1 MKTAS
6 ISFREVKGFEFRFDA
21 PVHLS
26 EGVSAKRLMQSCPY
40 KLLTIGDVSERVW
53 HAGRWRRVYVNNPN
67 NGITLLGSSAILKS
81 DLSKEK
87 LISVK
92 YTEDKEDKALKKGWT
107 LTYIIHSPV

>member
-1 MKTAS
+1 M
-6 ISFREVKGFEFRFDA
+6 
-21 PVHLS
+21 
-26 EGVSAKRLMQSCPY
+26 
-40 KLLTIGDVSERVW
+40 SERVW

-87 LISVK
+87 MISVK

-107 LTYIIHSPV
+107 SLLHD